1 MKHKGGR
8 PVELPEKIEIT
19 RLFLKNGY
27 SVKEIAKMAHRSER
41 TVKWW
46 IKEGKLSTDPLA
58 MQ

>member
-8 PVELPEKIEIT
+8 PKELPEKIEIT

-27 SVKEIAKMAHRSER
+27 SVKEIAKMAYRSER

>member
-1 MKHKGGR
+1 MKNKGGR
-8 PVELPEKIEIT
+8 PKELQEKIETT
-19 RLFLKNGY
+19 RLFIKNGY
-27 SVKEIAKMAHRSER
+27 TVKEIAKLMGRAER